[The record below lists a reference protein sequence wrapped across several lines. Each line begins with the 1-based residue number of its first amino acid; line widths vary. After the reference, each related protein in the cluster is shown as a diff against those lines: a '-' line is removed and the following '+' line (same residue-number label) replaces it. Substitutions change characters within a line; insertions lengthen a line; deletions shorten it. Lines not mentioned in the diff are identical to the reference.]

1 MKKIIALVLLLAL
14 VLSIS
19 ACGGEANN
27 TDTNSVSDIES
38 ITMQEIYEASVFDTV
53 LSKHE
58 SVYIVN
64 TASDGVYQD
73 YITKDYSYELT
84 PYFTTFT
91 SVKTMYFD
99 FDDECM
105 CLVPIDKD
113 GVSNYAEHLAE
124 NNQSFVDPNSVEFTT
139 ITSTTK
145 TDDRIVVN
153 AVVDTKYFEG
163 QAEEGAAQISS
174 CEWKIEL
181 DAETREIAAIG
192 IVYTFDD
199 GTVTESNVVI
209 KYGAEVIDEV
219 KPFLEYENQTENLR
233 TITVVLNPGTEDEK
247 TETIQVPKGLY
258 FELDSEALF
267 ATFVDADCTEPLTF
281 ADDYESDVTVYIKWA
296 E

>member
-1 MKKIIALVLLLAL
+1 MKKIVAVVLLFVL
-14 VLSIS
+14 VFSLS
-19 ACGGEANN
+19 ACGEK
-27 TDTNSVSDIES
+27 E

-53 LSKHE
+53 LSKHT
-58 SVYIVN
+58 SVHIVN

-73 YITKDYSYELT
+73 YITKDYSYEVT

-105 CLVPIDKD
+105 CFVPINKD
-113 GVSNYAEHLAE
+113 GVSNYAEQLAE
-124 NNQSFVDPNSVEFTT
+124 NNKSFVDPSSLEFTT

-145 TDDRIVVN
+145 KDGKIIVN
-153 AVVDTKYFEG
+153 AVVDAKYFED
-163 QAEEGAAQISS
+163 QIEEGGAMATS
-174 CEWKIEL
+174 CDWEIVL
-181 DAETREIAAIG
+181 DAKTREIVAIT
-192 IVYTFDD
+192 ITYAFDD
-199 GTVTESNVVI
+199 GTTQTSNVVI
-209 KYGAEVIDEV
+209 NYDAEVIEEV

-233 TITVVLNPGTEDEK
+233 TITVVFNPGAENEK

-258 FELDSEALF
+258 FELDSMSSFTTYA
-267 ATFVDADCTEPLTF
+267 DADCTEPLAL